1 MPRPPAIDQPA
12 RASSRAVSPTTSL
25 PETFAE
31 FDDSI
36 VTGEAVAL
44 DLRTASF
51 VLRGAGAMIDW
62 LIYFG
67 LYVLGILLLL
77 PVLIDSLQLDDALVA
92 AVAIALL
99 VVAIVVAP
107 ITVELLTR
115 GKSLGKL
122 AVGARIVRDDGGAIG
137 FRHAFIRALTG
148 VLEIYLTF
156 GGIAIAVS
164 LLNSRSKRLGDLLA
178 GTYSQYERVSRVVKP
193 VYGVPVQLEQ
203 WALTADVAR
212 MPDRLSRRISQYLA
226 QAGQLT
232 PDTRVRVAR
241 DLAIEVSPFVSPLPA
256 VDPELFLA
264 GVAAVRRERDFTA
277 LQLEARGLERLA
289 PVLTG
294 LPNGFPER

>member
-1 MPRPPAIDQPA
+1 MPRPPANDQSS
-12 RASSRAVSPTTSL
+12 RASSRAASPTTSL
-25 PETFAE
+25 PESSVE
-31 FDDSI
+31 FDDTI

-62 LIYFG
+62 LTYFG

>member
-1 MPRPPAIDQPA
+1 MPRPPAIDQSA
-12 RASSRAVSPTTSL
+12 RASSRAASPTTSL
-25 PETFAE
+25 PESFAE
-31 FDDSI
+31 FDDTI

-62 LIYFG
+62 LTYFG

>member
-1 MPRPPAIDQPA
+1 MRT
-12 RASSRAVSPTTSL
+12 ASLAESSADSPV
-25 PETFAE
+25 E

-51 VLRGAGAMIDW
+51 ILRGAGAMIDW
-62 LIYFG
+62 LTYFG
-67 LYVLGILLLL
+67 LYVVGILFLL
-77 PVLIDSLQLDDALVA
+77 PVLVDSLQLDDALVA

-99 VVAIVVAP
+99 VFAIVVAP
-107 ITVELLTR
+107 VTVELLTR

-178 GTYSQYERVSRVVKP
+178 GTYSQYERVSRTEVP
-193 VYGVPVQLEQ
+193 VYGVPVQLAQ
-203 WALTADVAR
+203 WSLTADVAR
-212 MPDRLSRRISQYLA
+212 LPDRLSRRVSQYLA

-232 PDTRVRVAR
+232 PETRVRVGR
-241 DLAIEVSPFVSPLPA
+241 DLAIEVAPYVSPLPQ

-264 GVAAVRRERDFTA
+264 GVAAMRRERDYTA